1 MPVNVIRPPRHM
13 SHYTR
18 SFGTRSHTFSP
29 GANTLTVGSYRTL
42 VHPGVGSGIP
52 LPIGKTNN
60 QLRSLTTCPPISE
73 SEPMQGPAP
82 PYYTSSP
89 RFPRLLSDG
98 YLYGNH
104 SPASL
109 HPSLNKRFSAPVAR
123 EMLRSAS
130 TRSLHDFNSPRIAH
144 SNAWIFAS
152 NPPSR
157 NDSHESLHNPNDKAN
172 IPATSFPYGA
182 SGLVNLRQHSHTS
195 LSSLPTT
202 AHDYQHHVRPNA
214 LDTSMAAGLREGY
227 FYHFHCKCG
236 HTICVPMQP
245 PGATAYPKAE
255 LVKQTS
261 NGSSPRKDMENGVH
275 EEYAKQVERQ
285 SSSGDKGLPKDVH
298 HTTKNIQPKNLFV
311 NKVVLNQRQSRSR
324 ENSLQER
331 NESLTRSQGKFIT
344 LNTYNCNNECTS
356 ACIIADTKSHTSST
370 DTLDDGKPQSLG
382 AAANIS
388 HHSKSKR
395 ISFLGK
401 PRAKQV
407 EPNKVIWP
415 IKREKLN
422 KYIYK
427 HTNKLLTCK
436 SRLELIPPNDKIRGP
451 LPKLCLQL
459 HPYGTEEDGNRC
471 VTAKVMIENPKNKCQ
486 LHSDTMIEFVIS
498 AREDDAH
505 SGAEIGRIR
514 TKQKLVTQSHFYVKG
529 IITHE
534 SLKKSSS
541 DYVQI
546 EATVAITQDS

>member
-1 MPVNVIRPPRHM
+1 M

-18 SFGTRSHTFSP
+18 PFGTRSHTFSP
-29 GANTLTVGSYRTL
+29 GANTLTVGTYRPL
-42 VHPGVGSGIP
+42 VHPGISSGVP
-52 LPIGKTNN
+52 LSIGKTNN
-60 QLRSLTTCPPISE
+60 HEGLLRSLTTCPPISE

-82 PYYTSSP
+82 PYYSHSP
-89 RFPRLLSDG
+89 GFPRLLSDG
-98 YLYGNH
+98 YLYGSH
-104 SPASL
+104 SPANL
-109 HPSLNKRFSAPVAR
+109 HPPLNKRFSAPVTR
-123 EMLRSAS
+123 EMLSAS
-130 TRSLHDFNSPRIAH
+130 SRSLHEFNSPRIAH

-157 NDSHESLHNPNDKAN
+157 NDSHESLHNLNDKAN
-172 IPATSFPYGA
+172 IPATSFPYGI

-214 LDTSMAAGLREGY
+214 LDTSMSAGLREGY

-245 PGATAYPKAE
+245 PGTTAYPKAE
-255 LVKQTS
+255 LAKQSS
-261 NGSSPRKDMENGVH
+261 NGDSPGKDMENGVRG
-275 EEYAKQVERQ
+275 EYAKQVERQ
-285 SSSGDKGLPKDVH
+285 LSSGDKVPPKDVH
-298 HTTKNIQPKNLFV
+298 HTTKNIQPENLFV
-311 NKVVLNQRQSRSR
+311 NKFVSNQQPSRSR
-324 ENSLQER
+324 EDSLQEG
-331 NESLTRSQGKFIT
+331 NESLTKSQGKFIT

-388 HHSKSKR
+388 HQLKR
-395 ISFLGK
+395 KRTSFLVK

-407 EPNKVIWP
+407 EPNKFIWP

-427 HTNKLLTCK
+427 HTSRLLTCK
-436 SRLELIPPNDKIRGP
+436 SKLELIPPNDKIRGP

-459 HPYGTEEDGNRC
+459 HPYGTEEDDNRC
-471 VTAKVMIENPKNKCQ
+471 VTAKVMIEHPKTKCQ

-498 AREDDAH
+498 AREGDAH

-529 IITHE
+529 IITHK

-546 EATVAITQDS
+546 EATVTITQDS